1 MDPQWCYEHYLSHR
15 SLLSADNVRAQLKRV
30 MERND
35 LEMMST
41 PFEDPTYYTNI
52 RRALTV
58 GFFMQVA
65 KKAQGAKHYVTVKDQ
80 QVVSLHPSTVLETLP
95 EWVIYN
101 EYVFHCWIFIDCRF
115 VLTTKN
121 FIRTITNI
129 KPEWLLEIAD
139 AYYDLTDEKAFPKN
153 SDVKIGLTAV
163 VNRMNKQRELAKR
176 KAALSNGRA

>member
-15 SLLSADNVRAQLKRV
+15 SLVSADNVRAQLKRV

-35 LEMMST
+35 LDTMST

-52 RRALTV
+52 RRALTC

-65 KKAQGAKHYVTVKDQ
+65 KKVQGAKHYVTVKDQ

-101 EYVFHCWIFIDCRF
+101 EYPPHFFRV
-115 VLTTKN
+115 VLT
-121 FIRTITNI
+121 
-129 KPEWLLEIAD
+129 E
-139 AYYDLTDEKAFPKN
+139 DLC
-153 SDVKIGLTAV
+153 
-163 VNRMNKQRELAKR
+163 
-176 KAALSNGRA
+176 